1 MGIRCGGCGLPEP
14 PGKLGGLAPTF
25 GLFLGGGFLGFG
37 NAGFQGFTLGGGHVL
52 AGDAAP

>member
-1 MGIRCGGCGLPEP
+1 MGIRGGVCGLLEP
-14 PGKLGGLAPTF
+14 PGKLGGLGPTP

-52 AGDAAP
+52 AGYAAP